1 MLFISIPPSKRFKED
16 REGRLDRVIFNSEY
30 IDPSASMVI
39 RELQSLTTRVPK
51 LATTSVSNEGK
62 SGNNPSKMN
71 TLYVYRIVISK

>member
-1 MLFISIPPSKRFKED
+1 MLFISIPPSKRSKED
-16 REGRLDRVIFNSEY
+16 REGRLDKVTLADSTLTVF
-30 IDPSASMVI
+30 
-39 RELQSLTTRVPK
+39 RERQSLTTRVPK